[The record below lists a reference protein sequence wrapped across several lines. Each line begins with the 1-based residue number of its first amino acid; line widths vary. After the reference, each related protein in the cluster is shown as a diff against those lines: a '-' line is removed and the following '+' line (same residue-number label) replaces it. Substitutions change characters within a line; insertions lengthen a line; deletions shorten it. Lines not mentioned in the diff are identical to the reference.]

1 MPDTATSKPE
11 PRASYRLQL
20 NKDFTFADV
29 EGIAGY
35 LGRLGISHAYLSPIL
50 KARAGSAHGYDTV
63 DHSQINPEL
72 GTLDDFRRMAGRLRQ
87 EGIGIILDIVPN
99 HMGVGGA
106 NNPYWLDLLE
116 WGRDSR
122 YSNWF
127 DINWSPSE
135 PSLANKVLVPF
146 LGCSYGEALANGRLA
161 LRFDPDEGSFAAWAE
176 DTHKLPIDP
185 RTYGDILERGGD
197 ALQRLGRDFAAL
209 SGPEGSHEL
218 KRALRDEAD
227 DIEAILRY
235 LSEPDRRDVLAQLYD
250 RQNWRAA
257 RYSVAADDINYR
269 RFFIVSDLGAIR
281 IEHEE
286 VFDHVHRLV
295 FQLVEEGLV
304 EGLRVDH
311 VDGLYDPGQYALR
324 LREKCPR
331 PIYLVVEKILA
342 PHEKLR
348 ADWNVD
354 GTTGYEFANAV
365 AQLLVNPEAE
375 AALTDFYRDF
385 TGRTETLD
393 AIERQAKLD
402 IIDYEMAAE
411 LDALCARLRS
421 IAERSRA
428 TADLTRNGIRNGL
441 RHLVASMPVYR
452 SYFDGTEPHAD
463 DRRNLAVAMAEARR
477 MAPALD
483 PAIFDFLE
491 RVAMADHDQF
501 DETSRDEIV
510 ETAMR
515 LQQYTGPVM
524 AKGLEDTA
532 LYRFNRLIALS
543 DVGEKPDRFSA
554 GVDSFHDFNR
564 WRSQH
569 APLGMLT
576 SSSHDTKR
584 GEDVRARVAALTLIP
599 GEWMEAVQRWR
610 ELLVQAEAPEVDPN
624 DLYYLF
630 QQVIGSW
637 PVEFT
642 GRDEIATE
650 ALDTFRARSEAA
662 MLKALREARTHS
674 TWTAPNEAY
683 EAAVVRVLGTLLDPS
698 GELFA
703 ELRRF
708 ADRLAPLGA
717 RNSLVAAT
725 LKLTVPGMP
734 DIYQGAELYEQSLV
748 DPDNRRPVDFA
759 LRQEVLDEVTAA
771 PAVTSTDW
779 PTGASKLGVIQ
790 RLLQLRREKPE
801 LFAKGSYDPLRLDN
815 DRAIAFLRRHGDEAV
830 LVVAWL
836 GLEEDV
842 PDAGIDLP
850 EGGGASWQPVF
861 GGEEI
866 TGTLTL
872 RQLLGDLPVAVF
884 RRVRC

>member
-1 MPDTATSKPE
+1 MPDTASIRPE

-29 EGIAGY
+29 EQIAGY
-35 LGRLGISHAYLSPIL
+35 LGQLGISHAYLSPIL

-63 DHSQINPEL
+63 DHGQINPEL
-72 GTLDDFRRMAGRLRQ
+72 GTIDDFRRMAGRLRQ

-122 YSNWF
+122 YSSWF

-146 LGCSYGEALANGRLA
+146 LGCSYSEALADGRLA

-185 RTYGDILERGGD
+185 RSYGDILGRGG
-197 ALQRLGRDFAAL
+197 AEMQQLGHDFAAL
-209 SGPEGSHEL
+209 GAPEHADAL
-218 KRALRDEAD
+218 KRALRERADE
-227 DIEAILRY
+227 IEAIVAALNA
-235 LSEPDRRDVLAQLYD
+235 PDGREALAQLYD
-250 RQNWRAA
+250 AQNWRAA

-281 IEHEE
+281 IEREE

-295 FQLVEEGLV
+295 YQLVAEGLV
-304 EGLRVDH
+304 DGLRVDH
-311 VDGLYDPGQYALR
+311 IDGLYDPRAYALN

-348 ADWNVD
+348 ADWHVD

-375 AALTDFYRDF
+375 RKLTDFYLDF

-402 IIDYEMAAE
+402 IVDYEMAAE

-428 TADLTRNGIRNGL
+428 TTDLTRNGIRNGL

-452 SYFDGTEPHAD
+452 SYFDGGQPHAD
-463 DRRNLAVAMAEARR
+463 DRRNLAVALAEARR

-491 RVAMADHDQF
+491 RVATADHGQF
-501 DETSRDEIV
+501 EDADRADVV
-510 ETAMR
+510 EAAMR

-532 LYRFNRLIALS
+532 LYRYNRLIALS

-554 GVDSFHDFNR
+554 GIDSFHDFNR

-584 GEDVRARVAALTLIP
+584 GEDVRARIAALTLIP
-599 GEWMEAVQRWR
+599 DEWTGAVRRWR
-610 ELLVQAEAPEVDPN
+610 RLLADGGAPEIDAN

-630 QQVIGSW
+630 QQLVGAW
-637 PVEFT
+637 PAEFA
-642 GRDEIATE
+642 GKEIDAG
-650 ALDTFRARSEAA
+650 ALDTFRERSVAA
-662 MLKALREARTHS
+662 MIKALREARVHS
-674 TWTAPNEAY
+674 TWSAPGEAY
-683 EAAVVRVLGTLLDPS
+683 EAAATAVLTALLDPD
-698 GELFA
+698 GALFA
-703 ELRRF
+703 EVQQF
-708 ADRLAPLGA
+708 ADRLGPLGA

-725 LKLTVPGMP
+725 LKLTSPGMP
-734 DIYQGAELYEQSLV
+734 DIYQGAELYEQSMV
-748 DPDNRRPVDFA
+748 DPDNRRPVDFP
-759 LRQEVLDEVTAA
+759 LRQRLLEQVWRE
-771 PAVTSTDW
+771 PAVNPGDFTS
-779 PTGASKLGVIQ
+779 GAAKLGVIH
-790 RLLQLRREKPE
+790 RLLQLRRELPK
-801 LFAKGSYDPLRLDN
+801 LFSKGSYEPVQLGH
-815 DRAIAFLRRHGDEAV
+815 DRALAFLRRHDDDSV

-836 GLEEDV
+836 GLADAV
-842 PDAGIDLP
+842 PELAVSLP
-850 EGGGASWQPVF
+850 DGLEQASWQQVV
-861 GGEEI
+861 GNGEFAQP
-866 TGTLTL
+866 TTL
-872 RQLLGDLPVAVF
+872 RRLLGEFPVTVL
-884 RRVRC
+884 RLGG